1 MNAELNHVPVALER
15 CIQLL
20 TPVIEKNPEA
30 VIIDCT
36 LGAGGHA
43 KLLLERFKT
52 LHLIGIDR
60 DQSALDLAAAKRAA
74 DGNPR
79 ATYDITQLPTQY
91 DDNTVVDNPNVG
103 GLVVGRPWVYNLPGA
118 PLITDS
124 GDTLITDSGDTL
136 ITD

>member
-43 KLLLERFKT
+43 KVLL
-52 LHLIGIDR
+52 
-60 DQSALDLAAAKRAA
+60 
-74 DGNPR
+74 
-79 ATYDITQLPTQY
+79 
-91 DDNTVVDNPNVG
+91 
-103 GLVVGRPWVYNLPGA
+103 
-118 PLITDS
+118 
-124 GDTLITDSGDTL
+124 
-136 ITD
+136 

>member
-43 KLLLERFKT
+43 KVLLERFKT
-52 LHLIGIDR
+52 TKFVNKPI
-60 DQSALDLAAAKRAA
+60 
-74 DGNPR
+74 
-79 ATYDITQLPTQY
+79 
-91 DDNTVVDNPNVG
+91 
-103 GLVVGRPWVYNLPGA
+103 
-118 PLITDS
+118 
-124 GDTLITDSGDTL
+124 
-136 ITD
+136 